1 MVFNNTKNG
10 SIFKGFFSNLAQNFV
25 SKQPSTNVFTECKVA
40 PYYDNIT
47 FKDLNFEFF
56 EKSPDKIANNLK
68 VLNPSKD
75 ADTDKLASK
84 FL

>member
-1 MVFNNTKNG
+1 MGLQSKTASTSNIYSKDKNKMVFDNTKNG
-10 SIFKGFFSNLAQNFV
+10 SIFKGFLSNLAQNFV

-56 EKSPDKIANNLK
+56 EKSPDKIVK
-68 VLNPSKD
+68 
-75 ADTDKLASK
+75 
-84 FL
+84 